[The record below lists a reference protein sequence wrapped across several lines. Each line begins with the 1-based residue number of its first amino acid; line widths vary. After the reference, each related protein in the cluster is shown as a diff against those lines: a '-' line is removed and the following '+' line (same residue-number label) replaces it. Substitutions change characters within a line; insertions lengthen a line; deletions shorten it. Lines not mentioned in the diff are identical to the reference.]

1 MARTVSIITVGL
13 SPAWDITCR
22 GQSLDWGRHEYID
35 EQTIRPAGKALNVCK
50 ALAWMG
56 QASIAAGLWGRDDY
70 EQMLKFMRAS
80 SGRVKIKIKM
90 TAVAGSTR
98 RNVTVVDTASGKD
111 IHLRHRSHLASPKA
125 LRKLTRDLETLVHK
139 DSLCVFAG
147 TMPEGERLGDVI
159 RVIEF
164 CKSRGAKI
172 VLDTSGPALRG
183 IVHAGAVW
191 LIKPN
196 VEELCE
202 LLDEPPSA
210 KAYGGGRKIKDGP
223 VSLARAG
230 RRLLDRAEIVLISRG
245 RKGSVVV
252 TKEGAWQARC
262 LGRARVSS
270 TVGCGDYL
278 LGGFLK
284 GLKDKPDAAGA
295 LQTATRVATAKA
307 WGWMES
313 NAWPQVKRKITVE
326 INRV

>member
-1 MARTVSIITVGL
+1 MSIITVGL

-22 GQSLDWGRHEYID
+22 GQNLDWGRHECID
-35 EQTIRPAGKALNVCK
+35 EQTIQPAGKALNVSK

-80 SGRVKIKIKM
+80 SGRIKIKM
-90 TAVAGSTR
+90 TTVAGSTR

-111 IHLRHRSHLASPKA
+111 MHLRHKSHLASTKA
-125 LRKLTRDLETLVHK
+125 LTKLTRDLEALVHK
-139 DSLCVFAG
+139 NSLCVFAG
-147 TMPEGERLGDVI
+147 TMPEGKRLGDVI

-172 VLDTSGPALRG
+172 VLDTSGPALRD
-183 IVHAGAVW
+183 IVRAGAVW

-202 LLDEPPSA
+202 LL
-210 KAYGGGRKIKDGP
+210 GRKIKDGP

-230 RRLLDRAEIVLISRG
+230 RKLLDEVEIALISRG

-252 TKEGAWQARC
+252 TKEGAWQARS

-278 LGGFLK
+278 LAGFLK
-284 GLKDKPDAAGA
+284 GLKDRSDTAGTLA
-295 LQTATRVATAKA
+295 TATQVATAKA
-307 WGWMES
+307 WGRTEC
-313 NAWPQVKRKITVE
+313 NTWPQVKRKIAVE
-326 INRV
+326 SYRV